1 MPASEILITFF
12 ATVMIFSVIPGPSM
26 FYALAQ
32 TLAGGR
38 RSGLLAALG
47 VHLACYWHI
56 LAAAAGLSVLF
67 HAIPAVYLAF
77 KLAGAGYLIWLGLQM
92 FRAKTGEVSDVQS
105 AVHPTSQVFRQSVVI
120 EVLNPKTALFFL
132 AFLPQF
138 IDPAASFPIWL
149 QFLVLGVLANLV
161 FSTVEVAYVL
171 MADMLASRL
180 QRSGTAQRMMQRV
193 GGTVLVGLGVHLA
206 VQRV

>member
-1 MPASEILITFF
+1 
-12 ATVMIFSVIPGPSM
+12 MIFSAIPGPSL

-56 LAAAAGLSVLF
+56 LAAAAGLSMLF

-77 KLAGAGYLIWLGLQM
+77 KLSGAAYLIWLGIQM
-92 FRAKTGEVSDVQS
+92 FFTKAADVSEVQIAARPVAS
-105 AVHPTSQVFRQSVVI
+105 VFRQSVVI
-120 EVLNPKTALFFL
+120 EILNPKTALFCL

-138 IDPAASFPIWL
+138 VDPAAIFPIWL
-149 QFLVLGVLANLV
+149 QFLVLGMLANLL
-161 FSTVEVAYVL
+161 FSTVEVVYVL
-171 MADMLASRL
+171 LADVLASRL
-180 QRSGTAQRMMQRV
+180 QRSGAARRMMQRA

-206 VQRV
+206 AQRA

>member
-1 MPASEILITFF
+1 MPASDVLITFF

-77 KLAGAGYLIWLGLQM
+77 KLAGAGYLIWLGIQM
-92 FRAKTGEVSDVQS
+92 YFAKAANVLDVQI
-105 AVHPTSQVFRQSVVI
+105 AARPTASVFRQSIII
-120 EVLNPKTALFFL
+120 EVLNPKTAVFFL

-138 IDPAASFPIWL
+138 VDPAASFPIWL
-149 QFLVLGVLANLV
+149 QFLILGTFANLV
-161 FSTVEVAYVL
+161 FSTVEVVYVL
-171 MADMLASRL
+171 LADMLASRL
-180 QRSGTAQRMMQRV
+180 QRSGTAQRMMQRA
-193 GGTVLVGLGVHLA
+193 GGTVLVGLGAHLA
-206 VQRV
+206 LQRT